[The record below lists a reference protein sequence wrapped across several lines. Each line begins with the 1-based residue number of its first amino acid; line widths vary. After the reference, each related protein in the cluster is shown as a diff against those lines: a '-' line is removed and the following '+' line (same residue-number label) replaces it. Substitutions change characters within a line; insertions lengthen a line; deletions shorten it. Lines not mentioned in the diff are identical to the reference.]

1 MTNINELLN
10 EAYELVPRISF
21 DDANAILDDPNTI
34 ILDVREGQELRESG
48 KIKGAIHVPRGLL
61 EFIFRPEDHVE
72 DPEKMKILVLSRNKN
87 LYSTRRIIHSAEKLG
102 HEVRVVDYLR
112 CYMNI
117 TSKKPTVIFR
127 GEKLENYDA
136 VISRIGASYTFY
148 GAAVVRQFEMAGL
161 FTINRSEAIT
171 RSRDKLRS
179 LQILARE
186 GIGLPVTGFANH
198 TADIDGMID
207 TVEGIPLVIKLL
219 EGTQGKGVVLA
230 ETKKA
235 ASSVL
240 SAFRQLKANI
250 LVQEFIKEAD
260 GKDIRAASS
269 IPLLSSPSTSKELT
283 PVNPM
288 PRNTASKSFLN

>member
-1 MTNINELLN
+1 M
-10 EAYELVPRISF
+10 
-21 DDANAILDDPNTI
+21 
-34 ILDVREGQELRESG
+34 
-48 KIKGAIHVPRGLL
+48 
-61 EFIFRPEDHVE
+61 
-72 DPEKMKILVLSRNKN
+72 
-87 LYSTRRIIHSAEKLG
+87 SAEKLG

-127 GEKLENYDA
+127 GEKLEDYDA
-136 VISRIGASYTFY
+136 VITRIGASYTYY

-161 FTINRSEAIT
+161 YTINRSKAIT

-250 LVQEFIKEAD
+250 LVQEFIKEAN
-260 GKDIRAASS
+260 GKDIRALVIGDEVVGAMERTAPEGDFRAN
-269 IPLLSSPSTSKELT
+269 IHLGGEGREVNLSLIHI
-283 PVNPM
+283 
-288 PRNTASKSFLN
+288 